1 MKKILSTLL
10 LMLLFSTAI
19 AQVNKEKQDSLS
31 VITLNSGET
40 RIGKILSDD
49 GREILLETTDIG
61 KIYIRKETI
70 KSIEPFIAKDF
81 QNVQGELRGA
91 GPFTTRYCFTT
102 NSLPIKKG
110 ENYAMVNLYGP
121 EVHFSV
127 SNRLSLGIM
136 STWIGSPMLL
146 AAKFTIP
153 TKNEKLN
160 FGLGTLFGTSG
171 YLNTFRGLGGLHW
184 GMVTYGDRMR
194 NITFSAGFSYIKT
207 GTTNYNIVY
216 PAGTYPAQQADWDPN
231 QYNFVYPTYKEVY
244 SENPISTAPAF
255 GISGITKVGKKASLI
270 FDAMVF
276 IGNQKRA
283 FYQEVTQ
290 HYDPVSGQ
298 PAYLTISEPMNN
310 SSGSATLA
318 FFMPAMRFQ
327 TTDNK
332 AFQIALAGALLNT
345 STESIAFP
353 VPMCSW
359 FFKF

>member
-1 MKKILSTLL
+1 MKNIIFTFIFLIFALKIN
-10 LMLLFSTAI
+10 
-19 AQVNKEKQDSLS
+19 AQVPTEQHDSVVVVTML
-31 VITLNSGET
+31 SGEI

-49 GREILLETTDIG
+49 GREILLETKDIG
-61 KIYIRKETI
+61 KIYIRKENI
-70 KSIEPFIAKDF
+70 KNISDYKEENF
-81 QNVQGELRGA
+81 QNVHGELRAA

-171 YLNTFRGLGGLHW
+171 YLNTFKGFGGLHW

-207 GTTNYNIVY
+207 GTTIYNIEY

-231 QYNFVYPTYKEVY
+231 QYNFVYPQSKDVY
-244 SENPISTAPAF
+244 SENPISNAPAF

-270 FDAMVF
+270 LDAMVF
-276 IGNQKRA
+276 IGKQKKA

-290 HYDPVSGQ
+290 NYDPISGQ
-298 PAYLTISEPMNN
+298 PAYLTISEPMYN

-332 AFQIALAGALLNT
+332 ALQIALAGALLQT
-345 STESIAFP
+345 PTDSFAFP

>member
-1 MKKILSTLL
+1 MKKILTTLL

-207 GTTNYNIVY
+207 GTTNYNIAY

-244 SENPISTAPAF
+244 SENPTSTAPAF

-276 IGNQKRA
+276 IGSQKRA
-283 FYQEVTQ
+283 FNQEIIQ
-290 HYDPVSGQ
+290 NYDPTTGQ
-298 PAYLTISEPMNN
+298 PDYLTIPEPTYN
-310 SSGSATLA
+310 SKSPATLA

>member
-1 MKKILSTLL
+1 MKNLL
-10 LMLLFSTAI
+10 LTILLVFTVQAI
-19 AQVNKEKQDSLS
+19 SAQVKTEQQDSLV
-31 VITLNSGET
+31 VITMNSGEV

-49 GREILLETTDIG
+49 GREILLESKDIG
-61 KIYIRKETI
+61 KIYIRKENI
-70 KSIEPFIAKDF
+70 KNIAPFEQEDF
-81 QNVQGELRGA
+81 QDVQGELRAA

-121 EVHFSV
+121 EVHFAV
-127 SNRLSLGIM
+127 NNRLSLGIM

-160 FGLGTLFGTSG
+160 FGVGTLFGTSG

-207 GTTNYNIVY
+207 GTTNYNIEY

-231 QYNFVYPTYKEVY
+231 QYIFDYPQYKEVNI
-244 SENPISTAPAF
+244 ENPISTAPAF

-276 IGNQKRA
+276 IGSQKRA
-283 FYQEVTQ
+283 FNQEIIQ
-290 HYDPVSGQ
+290 NYDPTTGQ
-298 PAYLTISEPMNN
+298 PDYLIITEPTYN
-310 SSGSATLA
+310 SKSPATLA

-345 STESIAFP
+345 STESFAFP